1 MPKHNNRQQIL
12 EALDFQTNDL
22 FDDTADLKFSL
33 YLRAREMRQI
43 VLYLEKLMLKKKV
56 ERDLFVKEN
65 KAIFDTLLQTFVDNS
80 NFSIEGVK
88 LDQESIQL
96 SMQMA
101 MDLRKV
107 MPLINALFYGV
118 AGLAS

>member
-43 VLYLEKLMLKKKV
+43 VLYLEKLILKKKV
-56 ERDLFVKEN
+56 ARDLFVKEN
-65 KAIFDTLLQTFVDNS
+65 KAIFDTLVPTFVDNS

-118 AGLAS
+118 VGLAS

>member
-1 MPKHNNRQQIL
+1 
-12 EALDFQTNDL
+12 
-22 FDDTADLKFSL
+22 
-33 YLRAREMRQI
+33 MRQI